1 MKYLLFAFI
10 LPLNFAF
17 ADVKKDVKKI
27 GRFLTQPEAPEICET
42 EERIKP
48 VIRKGE
54 VKISYPCS
62 AFESIPAEAE
72 KESITFHEPLANPG
86 SLEEKGLIIR
96 TRKSDESDATVKFRP
111 KAGEGILLD
120 KTIYDQL
127 SASQVADLKCES
139 DVSYKEDGFKN
150 VESCSLTTETETLN
164 ENHDLFLKMVGASG
178 VSSDLK
184 NYKQYNIE
192 ATSWKVKNPLFAKGI
207 SLEKWEMKKGDK
219 TLCILEASAKFEVK
233 KDPADTVES
242 RLVEEIKKSL
252 KNLKD
257 AFPETKPE
265 IIQGNKT
272 GRALDFL
279 KAGPPLK
286 TGPSY

>member
-1 MKYLLFAFI
+1 MKYLLFAFV

-17 ADVKKDVKKI
+17 ADVQKDVKKM

-62 AFESIPAEAE
+62 AFESIPVEAE
-72 KESITFHEPLANPG
+72 KESISFHEPFANPG

-111 KAGEGILLD
+111 KSGEGILLD

-139 DVSYKEDGFKN
+139 DVSFAAEGFKN
-150 VESCSLTTETETLN
+150 VESCSLTTESETLN
-164 ENHDLFLKMVGASG
+164 ENHDLFLKMVGATG

-184 NYKQYNIE
+184 NYKKYDIN

-207 SLEKWEMKKGDK
+207 SLEKWEMKKGSK

-233 KDPADTVES
+233 KDPADTVEA
-242 RLVEEIKKSL
+242 RLEAEIKKSL
-252 KNLKD
+252 ANLKG
-257 AFPETKPE
+257 AFPDIRPDAV
-265 IIQGNKT
+265 QGNKT
-272 GRALDFL
+272 GRALEFL
-279 KAGPPLK
+279 KAGPPPK
-286 TGPSY
+286 TSPSY

>member
-1 MKYLLFAFI
+1 MKYLLLTFV
-10 LPLNFAF
+10 LPLNFAL
-17 ADVKKDVKKI
+17 ADVNKDVKKM
-27 GRFLTQPEAPEICET
+27 GRFLTQPEAPEICEA

-72 KESITFHEPLANPG
+72 KESISFHEPLANPG

-96 TRKSDESDATVKFRP
+96 TRKSDESDVTVKFRP
-111 KAGEGILLD
+111 KGGQRILLD

-164 ENHDLFLKMVGASG
+164 ENHDLFLKMVGATGIST
-178 VSSDLK
+178 DLN
-184 NYKQYNIE
+184 NYKKYDIK
-192 ATSWKVKNPLFAKGI
+192 ATSWKVAKGI
-207 SLEKWEMKKGDK
+207 SVEKWEMKKGDK

-233 KDPADTVES
+233 KDPADTVEA
-242 RLVEEIKKSL
+242 RLEAEINKSL
-252 KNLKD
+252 ANLKASFPAIGPD
-257 AFPETKPE
+257 AV
-265 IIQGNKT
+265 QGNKT

-279 KAGPPLK
+279 KALPPPK
-286 TGPSY
+286 TSPSY